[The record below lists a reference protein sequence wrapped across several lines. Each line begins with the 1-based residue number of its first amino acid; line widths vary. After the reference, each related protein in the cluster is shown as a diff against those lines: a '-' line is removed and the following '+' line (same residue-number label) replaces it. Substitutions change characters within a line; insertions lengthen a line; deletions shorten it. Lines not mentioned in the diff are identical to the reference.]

1 LVDLQN
7 VADII
12 KNMGATF
19 PNMRRIGGFRIY
31 TETDVFGGKRV
42 TVYVDHVPVVQFDSK
57 NLNEQKLAAIG
68 LVERHH
74 CSQTISGKICGLHRN
89 TVFKALR
96 IKRVLGID
104 AVFEDNRGPNG
115 PSKYVG
121 ALRTHIKKLLRKHPQ
136 WTDQQVAEQ
145 AAADFS
151 IKVSRSGV
159 ARIRTEKQDKNRKN
173 PSKAQLLK
181 MAEQADAIDRQ
192 RFDTRQLQL
201 NFTYDEDIKEKSEKT
216 AQEPA
221 PKPAKISEKRLLDRL
236 VQGERFNFSGALM
249 HHLFLNEIGFSNM
262 LTPFDGAP
270 GATYGVGDVL
280 GSCFF
285 SAALAIPSIEALKLV
300 NASEFGILLGTN
312 RAPDKETIRHK
323 LMQIAGQY
331 KSVQL
336 IDDFAKALLELDFID
351 RDVFFI
357 DGHFLP
363 YYGLSVIAKGYHTV
377 RRMAM
382 RGNELYAVTDL
393 QGRVLFFITESN
405 EIDFRP
411 IIDRCAQK
419 LISYGIPRPIL
430 VFDRGGYGIHFFSQ
444 LDETANFITWA
455 KYLGDNALSRHED
468 SFFTVCLMQNGKKYR
483 VGETRKTVSESAQ
496 TAKKEGRAK
505 ASSMDLRLVVL
516 ENIKTKK
523 RVGIYTNNQD
533 KPVHAIAEY
542 MLSRWGDSENVFKK
556 MMARFNLNYHP
567 GYDIKELAN
576 QPLVDN
582 PDIEMIR
589 KAIRTLK
596 KEVEEIEKDILIIEA
611 KQHRRKDKRLTS
623 KRKNLEKDITDKK
636 EDIAAFEQKLN
647 CLPEKLSIVEILKGK
662 AMNRCDLEKKR
673 LYDVVQFM
681 AYNSRE
687 RLAEI
692 LRKCYD
698 DSRDIL
704 QVLDMITDRAGYIKL
719 SGRTLF
725 VVLDWIESRKHRD
738 AAKKFCHVLN
748 QKGVRMEGRMKLKL
762 SFHISRYPI
771 HGTAR
776 PVHN

>member
-1 LVDLQN
+1 
-7 VADII
+7 
-12 KNMGATF
+12 MGATF
-19 PNMRRIGGFRIY
+19 SNMRRIGGFRIY

-42 TVYVDHVPVVQFDSK
+42 TVYVDHVPVVQFDSE
-57 NLNEQKLAAIG
+57 NLDEQKLAAIG

-121 ALRTHIKKLLRKHPQ
+121 ALRSHIKKLLRKHPQ

-181 MAEQADAIDRQ
+181 MAEEADAIDRQ

-201 NFTYDEDIKEKSEKT
+201 NFTYDEDIKRKSEKT

-262 LTPFDGAP
+262 STSFSDAP

-312 RAPDKETIRHK
+312 RAPDKETIRHRFT
-323 LMQIAGQY
+323 QIAGQY
-331 KSVQL
+331 KSAQL
-336 IDDFAKALLELDFID
+336 IDDFAEALLELDFID

-444 LDETANFITWA
+444 LDETADFITWA

-483 VGETRKTVSESAQ
+483 MGETRKTVSESAQ

-516 ENIKTKK
+516 ENVKTKK

-596 KEVEEIEKDILIIEA
+596 KEVKEIEKDILIIEA
-611 KQHRRKDKRLTS
+611 KQHRRKDKRLTTR
-623 KRKNLEKDITDKK
+623 RKNLEKDMADKK
-636 EDIAAFEQKLN
+636 EDIAAFEQKIN

-662 AMNRCDLEKKR
+662 AMSRCDLEKKR

-719 SGRTLF
+719 SGQTLF
-725 VVLDWIESRKHRD
+725 VVLDWIESKKHRD
-738 AAKKFCHVLN
+738 AAKKFCNVLN
-748 QKGVRMEGRMKLKL
+748 QKGVRMQGRMKLKL